1 MIKDREFFRQS
12 LGLLTEDNRI
22 YRHEGTKTLS
32 AYPNNFCEFLS
43 LRGLKGRGNLKR
55 SKIEIAS
62 FRPGAGLSALRSSQ

>member
-1 MIKDREFFRQS
+1 MKTVLANQDV
-12 LGLLTEDNRI
+12 
-22 YRHEGTKTLS
+22 RHFLNFELS

-62 FRPGAGLSALRSSQ
+62 FRPWAGLSALRSSQ